1 MNPRAESRA
10 GLSRVIESER
20 PTYLLGLV
28 RVAVGVF
35 LLVGTF
41 FAIREVLDHGYFA
54 DAFFIPVLP
63 HAAVASRSVYL
74 ALLGLRGVASLLI
87 VIGVQ
92 ARPALLVASSIGL
105 YGLLCD
111 RLEYHNNRY
120 VLELLAFLLAFAPCD
135 RSFVLRKGNGGANG
149 PVWAIWLMKLQISLV
164 YAASAGS
171 KLVDTDWRGGQVLH
185 IRYLHVL
192 DLAAARGKELPNWV
206 HTALSSPFFAEL
218 SSKAAIFGELFLAVG
233 LWVARTRP
241 FALWLGVM
249 LHLGIQL
256 AAHVEIFSF
265 LMGAAYVLFARQ
277 ELGARTLHFD
287 PASLRGARIG
297 AVVQRL
303 DWLKRFTIEPRAG
316 SFEIVERDGTS
327 AHGFDAIVA
336 LTRAL
341 PLLFPLWLPLAIA
354 ARLRGG
360 GVRVAPA
367 ARAP

>member
-1 MNPRAESRA
+1 MNAAVRDV
-10 GLSRVIESER
+10 LESER

-28 RVAVGVF
+28 RVAFGVF
-35 LLVGTF
+35 LFIGTY
-41 FAIREVLDHGYFA
+41 FAFRGVLEHGYFA

-74 ALLGLRGVASLLI
+74 ALLAARGVAALLI
-87 VIGVQ
+87 VVGIL
-92 ARPALLVASSIGL
+92 ARPALLVASCIGL

-135 RSFVLRKGNGGANG
+135 RSFVLRHSDPTARG
-149 PVWAIWLMKLQISLV
+149 PVWAPWLMKLQVSLV

-192 DLAAARGKELPNWV
+192 DLAAARGKELPSFV
-206 HTALSSPFFAEL
+206 HTALSSPVFAEL
-218 SSKAAIFGELFLAVG
+218 SSKAAIFGELFLALG
-233 LWVARTRP
+233 LWLARTRP
-241 FALWLGVM
+241 LALWLGVM
-249 LHLGIQL
+249 LHFGIQL

-265 LMGAAYVLFARQ
+265 LMGAAYVLFARP
-277 ELGARTLHFD
+277 ELGERTLYYD
-287 PASLRGARIG
+287 PSSTSGARV
-297 AVVQRL
+297 AALVRRF
-303 DWLKRFTIEPRAG
+303 DWLRRFSIEPRAG
-316 SFEIVERDGTS
+316 KPEVVDRDGTS
-327 AHGFDAIVA
+327 AHGFDALVA

-341 PLLFPLWLPLAIA
+341 PILFPLWLPLAIA

-360 GVRVAPA
+360 ALPVAPA